1 MLCMERITI
10 HNTRMSRNLDMGLL
24 RTFVAV
30 ADHASMTAAGN
41 ALHLSQS
48 AVSQQISR

>member
-1 MLCMERITI
+1 
-10 HNTRMSRNLDMGLL
+10 MSRNLDMGLL

>member
-1 MLCMERITI
+1 
-10 HNTRMSRNLDMGLL
+10 
-24 RTFVAV
+24 
-30 ADHASMTAAGN
+30 MTAAGN